1 MKSSFSGKSYPEI
14 GLLLFNELE
23 AANGDTSSSVTHPD
37 EVPYPALSNG
47 ELIALVQAWKRAA
60 ARSKSPTWKGWYD
73 LVLDALGW
81 AQQGDR
87 FIMTREHAKEPA
99 DPSAVAMFWE
109 SLTELTAQLDRAG
122 TVVKPL
128 IVDWSYAGYEQAARD
143 AWRKMKEDGIVP
155 AEDAG
160 PVTTPSDSA
169 VAPSG
174 GGGGWLLLAILA
186 AALATNRKKG

>member
-1 MKSSFSGKSYPEI
+1 MRTTYGGKSYPEI
-14 GLLLFNELE
+14 ALLLESE
-23 AANGDTSSSVTHPD
+23 VQSANGETASGVTHPD
-37 EVPYPALSNG
+37 EEPYPALSNG

-60 ARSKSPTWKGWYD
+60 ARSKSPTWKGWFD

-81 AQQGDR
+81 AQPGDR

-99 DPSAVAMFWE
+99 DPSVVAMFWE
-109 SLTELTAQLDRAG
+109 SLTELTTQLDRAG

-143 AWRKMKEDGIVP
+143 AWRKMKEDGIATAAP
-155 AEDAG
+155 PID
-160 PVTTPSDSA
+160 DSA
-169 VAPSG
+169 APAAESGG

-186 AALATNRKKG
+186 AALATKKQRKG